1 MACGMLNFGSNALIL
16 SVLGKCAE
24 NRVFAPNIFLA
35 QKKRVVFTIV
45 CWHFFAWKGEST
57 DFSATHPR

>member
-1 MACGMLNFGSNALIL
+1 MLNGGCNTLIVRWL
-16 SVLGKCAE
+16 CEIAE